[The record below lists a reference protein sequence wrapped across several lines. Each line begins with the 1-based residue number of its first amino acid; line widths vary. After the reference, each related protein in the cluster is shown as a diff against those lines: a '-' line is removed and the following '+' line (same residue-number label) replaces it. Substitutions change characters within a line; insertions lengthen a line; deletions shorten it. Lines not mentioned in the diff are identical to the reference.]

1 MSERYTRLFALEENL
16 YSDGSPVVISAGALL
31 KDNQTGAVLAQLK
44 IRNIGGKTIKA
55 AAVRITC
62 FDTVGKPLEGTA
74 EKEYLD
80 LTAGRDEE
88 FGQKSLVSLPDT
100 SARSFS
106 VAVTWVAFS
115 DNTVWNASG
124 EALSTLPKPDS
135 LSKALGD
142 EELVKQYRLKYGAGT
157 KSFPRKYKDLWFCPC
172 GAFNHADEEVCH
184 VCGQKL
190 AALLPFDAEALK
202 AERDKRLQKEA
213 DERRRAEEQANA
225 AAAEKAKKS
234 KKTAMIVTPIICVC
248 IAFVILLTQVIIPKQ
263 KLNKAVSL
271 IDAGEYEAAYMMLE
285 NLGNTEAVAES
296 KYSRAMEKIDTG
308 DFETAYML
316 LDGLDYQ
323 DSAQKQ
329 EQIKSQYHRAVL
341 MKADV
346 GGTVFFGT
354 YEQDNNASNGKEDIE
369 WLVLEKKD
377 NRLLVISQYGLDSQ
391 TYNMGKEGAI
401 WEACTLRQWLN
412 NNFFKA
418 AFSDE
423 EKAMIPEAT
432 VPVDKNPN
440 YDTDSDTDTQDR
452 VFILSISEASV
463 YFASKNEREC
473 KPTAYAL
480 SKNVRVYDSGN
491 CAWWLRTPGDPD
503 SAAMIHGDGSIC
515 CLGGGNVIVGTS
527 VNSNLAV
534 RPAMWIDLSN

>member
-16 YSDGSPVVISAGALL
+16 YSEGSPVVLSAGALL

-44 IRNIGGKTIKA
+44 IKNIGDKRIKA
-55 AAVRITC
+55 AAVRIAC
-62 FDTVGKPLEGTA
+62 FDTLGKPLEGVV

-80 LTAGRDEE
+80 LDAGRGTE
-88 FGQKSLVSLPDT
+88 FGQKTLISLPDA

-106 VAVTWVAFS
+106 VSVAWVAFS

-124 EALSTLPKPDS
+124 EALSALPKPTS
-135 LSKALGD
+135 LSEVLGD
-142 EELVKQYRLKYGAGT
+142 EELVKQYRVKYGAGAKT
-157 KSFPRKYKDLWFCPC
+157 FPQKHKDLWFCAC
-172 GAFNHADEEVCH
+172 GALNRTDEEACH

-190 AALLPFDAEALK
+190 ANLLPFDAEALK
-202 AERDKRLQKEA
+202 AEKNARLQKEA
-213 DERRRAEEQANA
+213 DERRRAEEEAKA

-234 KKTAMIVTPIICVC
+234 KKTAMIVTPIICFC

-263 KLNKAVSL
+263 KLDKAMRM
-271 IDAGEYEAAYMMLE
+271 INAGEYDSAYAMLEDIGNAEAA
-285 NLGNTEAVAES
+285 AES
-296 KYSRAMEKIDTG
+296 KYNRAMEKIDTG
-308 DFETAYML
+308 DYETAYML

-323 DSAQKQ
+323 DSDQKQ
-329 EQIKSQYHRAVL
+329 ENIKSQYHRAVL

-354 YEQDNNASNGKEDIE
+354 YEQDNNTSNGKEDIE

-377 NRLLVISQYGLDSQ
+377 NRLLVVSQYGLDSQ
-391 TYNMGKEGAI
+391 MYNAGKKGAI
-401 WEACTLRQWLN
+401 WGDCALRQWLN

-423 EKAMIPEAT
+423 EKAMIPEVT

-440 YDTDSDTDTQDR
+440 YDTYSDTDTQDR

-463 YFASKNEREC
+463 YFALKNEREC

-491 CAWWLRTPGDPD
+491 CAWWLRTPGNPD

-515 CLGGGNVIVGTS
+515 CLGGGDVIVGTS
-527 VNSNLAV
+527 ISSNLAV

>member
-115 DNTVWNASG
+115 DNTVWNASQ
-124 EALSTLPKPDS
+124 EEISALPKQDS
-135 LSKALGD
+135 LSEVFGD

-157 KSFPRKYKDLWFCPC
+157 KSFPRKYKDLWFCAC
-172 GAFNHADEEVCH
+172 GAFHHADEEVCH

-202 AERDKRLQKEA
+202 AEKDKRLQKEV

-234 KKTAMIVTPIICVC
+234 KKTAMIVIPIICLC
-248 IAFVILLTQVIIPKQ
+248 IAAIIVFTQVVLPKQ
-263 KLNKAVSL
+263 KYNKAMELSN
-271 IDAGEYEAAYMMLE
+271 AGDYEAAL
-285 NLGNTEAVAES
+285 T
-296 KYSRAMEKIDTG
+296 
-308 DFETAYML
+308 L
-316 LDGLDYQ
+316 LDGLNYK
-323 DSAQKQ
+323 DSAEKR
-329 EQIKSQYHRAVL
+329 ETIYNKWLLINA
-341 MKADV
+341 KV
-346 GGTVFFGT
+346 GDTINFGA
-354 YEQDNNASNGKEDIE
+354 YEQDDDISNGKEIIE
-369 WLVLEKKD
+369 WIVLAKQN
-377 NRLLVISQYGLDSQ
+377 NRLFVIS
-391 TYNMGKEGAI
+391 
-401 WEACTLRQWLN
+401 
-412 NNFFKA
+412 
-418 AFSDE
+418 
-423 EKAMIPEAT
+423 
-432 VPVDKNPN
+432 
-440 YDTDSDTDTQDR
+440 
-452 VFILSISEASV
+452 
-463 YFASKNEREC
+463 
-473 KPTAYAL
+473 
-480 SKNVRVYDSGN
+480 
-491 CAWWLRTPGDPD
+491 
-503 SAAMIHGDGSIC
+503 
-515 CLGGGNVIVGTS
+515 
-527 VNSNLAV
+527 
-534 RPAMWIDLSN
+534 